1 MNIGVDID
9 GVLANFTDSYAALLT
24 KQTGIIFPKNSSTWP
39 TEWYWDRA
47 AGVQKPD
54 ENAVWDQIKS
64 STFWL
69 DLAPLPGAED
79 TLQLLSAR
87 RYAGDQIYFITTRPG
102 LKAKL
107 LTEFWL
113 RNWGFSNPTVL
124 IAGSEAAKGQLAS
137 ALKLDLFI
145 DDKPENCEAVLEA
158 TKKVIEARTVE
169 YPCKVCLVNAPYNQN
184 MSDIRMYR
192 VASAL
197 AALTAFTIKETL
209 DAAIAA

>member
-1 MNIGVDID
+1 M
-9 GVLANFTDSYAALLT
+9 
-24 KQTGIIFPKNSSTWP
+24 
-39 TEWYWDRA
+39 WYWERA

-54 ENAVWDQIKS
+54 EDAVWKVILN

-124 IAGSEAAKGQLAS
+124 IAGNEAAKGKLAR

-145 DDKPENCEAVLEA
+145 DDKPENCEAV
-158 TKKVIEARTVE
+158 ARAAD
-169 YPCKVCLVNAPYNQN
+169 PSARVCLVDAPYNRQFD
-184 MSDIRMYR
+184 SQDLVIER
-192 VASAL
+192 VPSAL
-197 AALTAFTIKETL
+197 VALTIKETL